1 MSCDWFL
8 QRHESFS
15 GHGAGMRVML
25 PAATGVGNA
34 PRVSDCP
41 WREGSGSTASSAP
54 DQRTFGGATISD
66 RLRWKEAMAR
76 S

>member
-1 MSCDWFL
+1 MSCEWFL

-25 PAATGVGNA
+25 PAATGIGKA
-34 PRVSDCP
+34 PRVIDCLC
-41 WREGSGSTASSAP
+41 REGSGSTASSAP

-66 RLRWKEAMAR
+66 RLRRKEAMAQ